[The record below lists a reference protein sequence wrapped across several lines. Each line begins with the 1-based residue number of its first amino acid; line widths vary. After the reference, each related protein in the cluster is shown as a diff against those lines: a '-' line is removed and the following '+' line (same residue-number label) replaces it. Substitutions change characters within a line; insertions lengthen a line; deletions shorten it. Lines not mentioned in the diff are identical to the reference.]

1 MYIKPKPPRLEEQ
14 KVLVVGLARSGLASA
29 TFLDQKGA
37 HVTVTDQK
45 TETELTDYNTR
56 LPDSIR
62 RRLGSH
68 NLDDFLAAEL
78 IILSPGVPTALPE
91 IQVAKKAGIPVWSEV
106 ELAFRF
112 LSGKIVGI
120 TGSNGKTTTTS
131 LIGEILRNSG
141 YPVSVAGNIGNPLI
155 GSIDTD
161 NPERI
166 HIVELSSFQ
175 LENIDTFR
183 CDISVLLNITP
194 DHMDRYSDFS
204 DYAAAKARILENQA
218 HSDFAIL
225 NALDPNIRNLV
236 LKTASKPVF
245 FTSEGDL
252 PEGCFTRQ
260 DNICFKWADSDPV
273 LFPKNIIRLKG
284 SHNLENCLAAIS
296 VAMVLQ
302 VSPEL
307 IRESLAN
314 FSGVE
319 HRLEYVANIAGVD
332 YYNDSKATNVDSVL
346 KALNAFNRPV
356 VAIMG
361 GLDKGTDFSPL
372 VDSVKRRV
380 KAVILIGSAAE
391 KLASALEGAAPIR
404 RADSM
409 ENAVFVASDLAE
421 SGDTILLS
429 PACASFDMFENFEH
443 RGRTFK
449 QAVYSLNKSM
459 TISHGGGSR

>member
-29 TFLDQKGA
+29 ILLNQKGA

-45 TETELTDYNTR
+45 TETELADYSTK

-68 NLDDFLAAEL
+68 NLDDFLAADL

-91 IQVAKKAGIPVWSEV
+91 IQEAKKAGIPVWSEV

-141 YPVSVAGNIGNPLI
+141 YPVSVAGNIGNPLV

-161 NPERI
+161 HPERI
-166 HIVELSSFQ
+166 HLVELSSFQ
-175 LENIDTFR
+175 LENIETFR

-218 HSDFAIL
+218 GSDFAIL
-225 NALDPNIRNLV
+225 NALDPNIRNLA

-245 FTSEGDL
+245 FASEGDL
-252 PEGCFTRQ
+252 PEGCFTKQ

-284 SHNLENCLAAIS
+284 SHNLENCLAAVS
-296 VAMVLQ
+296 AAMILQ
-302 VSPEL
+302 VSPGL

-314 FSGVE
+314 FNGVE
-319 HRLEYVANIAGVD
+319 HRLEYVANISGVD

-346 KALNAFNRPV
+346 KALNAFERPV

-372 VDSVKRRV
+372 RDSVKCHV
-380 KAVILIGSAAE
+380 KAVILIGTAAE
-391 KLASALEGAAPIR
+391 KLASALEGVAPIR

-409 ENAVFVASDLAE
+409 ENAVFIASDLAE
-421 SGDTILLS
+421 SGDTVLLS

-449 QAVYSLNKSM
+449 QAVFSLNKSM
-459 TISHGGGSR
+459 TISHGGGSE